1 MNALECIENISNTH
15 LIEYN
20 FKYCLVDKH
29 KKPRNIDGQ
38 IIRPNIMNEFVSM
51 TDLLQCNELEK
62 YAGVGISIQASEICA
77 IDIDDCFENGFD
89 ISTIDS
95 RGLDI
100 LNKFKSIAYC
110 EFSFSGHG
118 MRVLF
123 KAKLIDNYSEKWYI
137 KNEKVHLEYYQPSR
151 SYRYVT
157 VTGKSISDHS
167 VNSEINSETLFW
179 FLNKYMKKP
188 EKRLIQTNTEEIETR
203 TLDQLLIETKRLYF
217 KNSAFQDLWFS
228 KAPGSGKDESERDYK
243 IIAYLYENITQD
255 KNLLKQ
261 IFETSPF
268 FKSKDY
274 RHIRKWEQQEGRYYD
289 YVYEQIRRTHI

>member
-15 LIEYN
+15 LVEYD
-20 FKYCLVDKH
+20 FKYCLVDKY
-29 KKPRNIDGQ
+29 KKPRNIEGQ
-38 IIRPNIMNEFVSM
+38 IIRPNVMNEFVSM
-51 TDLLQCNELEK
+51 TELLQCNKLEK

-77 IDIDDCFENGFD
+77 IDIDDCFKNEFD
-89 ISTIDS
+89 ISSIDS
-95 RGLDI
+95 RGLDV
-100 LNKFKSIAYC
+100 LNKFRSIAYC

-118 MRVLF
+118 MRILF
-123 KAKLIDNYSEKWYI
+123 KTKLIDNYSEKWYI
-137 KNEKVHLEYYQPSR
+137 KNEKVHIEYYQPSK

-157 VTGKSISDHS
+157 VTGKCISDNS
-167 VNSEINSETLFW
+167 VNSEINPEVLYW
-179 FLNKYMKKP
+179 FLDKYMKKS
-188 EKRLIQTNTEEIETR
+188 EKRLIQTNTNKKETK

-255 KNLLKQ
+255 KEKLKQ

-274 RHIRKWEQQEGRYYD
+274 KHVRKWEQQNGRYYE
-289 YVYEQIRRTHI
+289 YVYTQIRRTHI